1 MKDTSYVEKII
12 IIDFGSQTT
21 QLIARRIRELGVY
34 CEIISCYKTK
44 DLRNEINLK
53 GIILSGGPLSITK
66 TSYLGI
72 PKQILNFNKPI
83 LGICYGHQLLAKQ
96 LGGLVKNFKK
106 SEFGRCKIFNEKT
119 SILTKNFFNKNK
131 KTQVWMNHNDVV
143 IKIPKGFEGVASSD
157 DYKYTIIQ
165 DIRKKIFGV
174 QFHPEVIHTT
184 NGNII
189 FKNFL
194 FSICKLKK
202 NWNSKNQ
209 INYLIK
215 NIKAEVGDK
224 NVLCALSGGVDSS
237 VLATLL
243 YKAIGKKL
251 HCFFINNGLLRKNEA
266 QEVINV
272 FKKNYK
278 IKLNYVD
285 ASSIFLSALKNIT
298 DPETKRKIIG
308 KIFIRIFERESK
320 KFKNIKYLAQ
330 GTLYPDVIESQSH
343 HGGPSSVIKSHHNVG
358 GLPKKMKFRLI
369 EPFRELFKDEVRKIG
384 ITLKLSKEIVFRHP
398 FPGPG
403 LAIRIPGKVDKIKI
417 KILQETDSI
426 FINELKKRNLY
437 KKIWQAFTVL
447 LPIKTVGVMGDS
459 KTYEYVCSL
468 RAVTSQDGMTAD
480 FYNFKNKE
488 LAEISNKIINNVKG
502 INRIVYDIT
511 SKQPATIE
519 WE

>member
-1 MKDTSYVEKII
+1 MKDISYVDKIVI
-12 IIDFGSQTT
+12 VDFGSQTT

-34 CEIISCYKTK
+34 CEIISCYKT
-44 DLRNEINLK
+44 DNFTNEIK
-53 GIILSGGPLSITK
+53 
-66 TSYLGI
+66 
-72 PKQILNFNKPI
+72 
-83 LGICYGHQLLAKQ
+83 
-96 LGGLVKNFKK
+96 
-106 SEFGRCKIFNEKT
+106 

-143 IKIPKGFEGVASSD
+143 IKIPKGFEGIASSD

-165 DIRKKIFGV
+165 NKRKKIFGV
-174 QFHPEVIHTT
+174 QFHPEVIHTI
-184 NGNII
+184 NGNIL

-194 FSICKLKK
+194 FNICKLKK

-215 NIKAEVGDK
+215 NVKSEVGDES
-224 NVLCALSGGVDSS
+224 VLCALSGGVDSS
-237 VLATLL
+237 VLAALL
-243 YKAIGKKL
+243 YRAIGKKL
-251 HCFFINNGLLRKNEA
+251 HCFFINTGLLRKNEE

-278 IKLNYVD
+278 VKLNYVD
-285 ASSIFLSALKNIT
+285 ASSIFLKALKNIS

-308 KIFIRIFERESK
+308 KIFIKIFERESK

-358 GLPKKMKFRLI
+358 GLPKKMKFKLV

-403 LAIRIPGKVDKIKI
+403 LAIRIPGKVDKTKI
-417 KILQETDSI
+417 KILQEADSI
-426 FINELKKRNLY
+426 FINELKLRNL
-437 KKIWQAFTVL
+437 
-447 LPIKTVGVMGDS
+447 
-459 KTYEYVCSL
+459 
-468 RAVTSQDGMTAD
+468 
-480 FYNFKNKE
+480 
-488 LAEISNKIINNVKG
+488 
-502 INRIVYDIT
+502 
-511 SKQPATIE
+511 
-519 WE
+519 

>member
-1 MKDTSYVEKII
+1 MKDISYADKIV

-34 CEIISCYKTK
+34 CEIISCYKT
-44 DLRNEINLK
+44 DYLTNEINLK

-72 PKQILNFNKPI
+72 PKKILNFNIPI

-96 LGGLVKNFKK
+96 LGGFVKNYKK
-106 SEFGRCKIFNEKT
+106 SEFGRCEIFSDKT

-143 IKIPKGFEGVASSD
+143 IKIPKGFEGIASSD

-165 DIRKKIFGV
+165 NIRKKIFGV
-174 QFHPEVIHTT
+174 QFHPEVIHTI
-184 NGNII
+184 NGNIL

-194 FSICKLKK
+194 FNICKLKK

-215 NIKAEVGDK
+215 NIKSEVGDES
-224 NVLCALSGGVDSS
+224 VLCALSGGVDSS
-237 VLATLL
+237 VLAALL
-243 YKAIGKKL
+243 YRAIGKKL
-251 HCFFINNGLLRKNEA
+251 YCFFINTGLLRKNEE

-278 IKLNYVD
+278 VKLNYVD
-285 ASSIFLSALKNIT
+285 ASSVFLKALKNIT

-308 KIFIRIFERESK
+308 KIFIKIFERESK

-343 HGGPSSVIKSHHNVG
+343 YGGPSSVIKSHHNVG
-358 GLPKKMKFRLI
+358 GLPKKMKFKLV

-384 ITLKLSKEIVFRHP
+384 ITLKLSKEIVFRHS

-403 LAIRIPGKVDKIKI
+403 LAIRIPGKVDKTKI
-417 KILQETDSI
+417 KILQEVDSI
-426 FINELKKRNLY
+426 FINELKLRNLY
-437 KKIWQAFTVL
+437 KKIWQAFSVL

-459 KTYEYVCSL
+459 KTYEFVCSL

-480 FYNFKNKE
+480 FYNFKNKD

-502 INRIVYDIT
+502 INRVVYDIT
-511 SKQPATIE
+511 SKPPATIE

>member
-511 SKQPATIE
+511 SKPPATIE